1 VKAGSFRESVRV
13 PEDLPQSPF
22 PEVREPRVRHSRQ
35 CPPGPGLLIVEWQSG
50 RKERK
55 VKETGKREMYAQPME
70 IIERMVCQHAF
81 VNVGRHLNGGVY
93 EEDLL
98 LAQIRCRR
106 G

>member
-1 VKAGSFRESVRV
+1 M
-13 PEDLPQSPF
+13 D
-22 PEVREPRVRHSRQ
+22 
-35 CPPGPGLLIVEWQSG
+35 
-50 RKERK
+50 
-55 VKETGKREMYAQPME
+55 